1 MMKNC
6 FGRGSRRRLY
16 MLAGAAVWV
25 ALAQPAKA
33 VDEIQVYNAGI
44 AAPGQFT
51 IQQHLNYIP
60 LGVKDPPFPGGLVSH
75 NSINGTPEFAYGVT
89 DWWEVGLYLPFAI
102 QDRQFLSDSFKLRT
116 LFVSPNAAERNFF
129 YGVNFEFS
137 NTTPKF
143 SQTRFGLEIRPILGV
158 RNADYE
164 FIVNP
169 IVDIGFG
176 KYGEATFTPAAR
188 LARKLGPD
196 LFVGLEYYADFG
208 EIGNFLKPAD
218 QQHTLFAVTDFKLG
232 DFGVNFGVGYG
243 LTPASDRWVVKT
255 IVGYA
260 FPVPGSNPGAS
271 ERATASPPALSIRCR
286 APPRASPNPD
296 ETTRCFASHARFA
309 RIRSNNPANIVGEP
323 RDRSFAIRRHR
334 EGVPLAHRG
343 ASARAISDRLVDAG
357 YSPGHETR
365 RRHDISCLLRNRHPD
380 TYRFALRVAACSSG
394 GAREFASPMAAAGLG
409 SHALAALCAGIGPDT
424 NRLAV
429 RVLLRLVG

>member
-1 MMKNC
+1 MKNF
-6 FGRGSRRRLY
+6 FGRGSHRGLY
-16 MLAGAAVWV
+16 LSASAALWIV
-25 ALAQPAKA
+25 LGQPAKA

-60 LGVKDPPFPGGLVSH
+60 LGVKEPPFPGGLVSH
-75 NSINGTPEFAYGVT
+75 SSINGTPEFAYGVT

-137 NTTPKF
+137 NTTPNF
-143 SQTRFGLEIRPILGV
+143 SQTRFGMEIRPIIGI

-176 KYGEATFTPAAR
+176 KNGEADFTPAAR

-208 EIGNFLKPAD
+208 EIGNFLKPTD

-260 FPVPGSNPGAS
+260 FPVPGSNSAS
-271 ERATASPPALSIRCR
+271 ERATASGPV
-286 APPRASPNPD
+286 NPM
-296 ETTRCFASHARFA
+296 SH
-309 RIRSNNPANIVGEP
+309 
-323 RDRSFAIRRHR
+323 
-334 EGVPLAHRG
+334 
-343 ASARAISDRLVDAG
+343 
-357 YSPGHETR
+357 
-365 RRHDISCLLRNRHPD
+365 
-380 TYRFALRVAACSSG
+380 SS
-394 GAREFASPMAAAGLG
+394 M
-409 SHALAALCAGIGPDT
+409 
-424 NRLAV
+424 RLAQP
-429 RVLLRLVG
+429 